1 MQLDVS
7 LMRGGKNARLLQGNC
22 RLAGGEISANEVK
35 FSIAGLRRDLLQVA
49 NRREWRAFCEEE
61 QTKVVVGVAIRWL
74 DLQNSAELLLCGINL
89 LLGEVEIAE
98 IIVRRCGVW
107 IKFQGSLE
115 SFKGLVIV
123 FLVSVD
129 DAEKVAGFD
138 A

>member
-1 MQLDVS
+1 MAD
-7 LMRGGKNARLLQGNC
+7 
-22 RLAGGEISANEVK
+22 
-35 FSIAGLRRDLLQVA
+35 
-49 NRREWRAFCEEE
+49 RREWRAFCEEE
-61 QTKVVVGVAIRWL
+61 QSKVVVGVAIRWL

-89 LLGEVEIAE
+89 LLGEVEISE